1 MKEIYI
7 IGGGLGGLFAGALQA
22 KKGRKVTVLEKNAT
36 PGGGLQT
43 FTRQVGERCEIF
55 ETGMHLL
62 GGFREDGAVRILLKK
77 LQIFDK
83 LKIKSVDSNCMD
95 EIIYLSDR
103 KVYRIPEDKVK
114 NAINRTDKSREN
126 YYNYYDYYKYCKN
139 C

>member
-103 KVYRIPEDKVK
+103 KVYRIPEGKD
-114 NAINRTDKSREN
+114 NFIAYFQHDL
-126 YYNYYDYYKYCKN
+126 Y
-139 C
+139 